1 MGLTDRVV
9 RSYRWSQSVTDGKL
23 VCLNKWECARQIGS
37 VTLNRGCNGVPCL
50 LVAQPG
56 GTFMRIQTDAQFL
69 DKKNSK

>member
-9 RSYRWSQSVTDGKL
+9 RSYRWSQSVTSGKL

-37 VTLNRGCNGVPCL
+37 VTLNRGPDGVPYL

-56 GTFMRIQTDAQFL
+56 GTFMRIQTETQNVE
-69 DKKNSK
+69 KKNSK